1 MGIKMTSSLVGNK
14 KSLALIFMLL
24 GFSMISC
31 AISEYSFKSD
41 SSKFPEDSRV
51 DRSFVT
57 GQPCEAPCWYGLRLG
72 ESTLDDIRMTLLELP
87 FVDASQIHEQP
98 TGDFGPNEKLL
109 VVRCVYSKELESCA
123 DLETS
128 ADGKLRRIIL
138 GVYYDLPLQSVID
151 QLGTPKYYLAYP
163 SPNKDI
169 CILEIYWPEK
179 NIVATVEES
188 PRTRHCSNDKNEP
201 IDLDLQVVSLVY
213 IEINVRDQ
221 QNDENRPWP
230 NSTR

>member
-1 MGIKMTSSLVGNK
+1 MVVKMISNFAGNK
-14 KSLALIFMLL
+14 KSLAIIFLLL
-24 GFSMISC
+24 GFFMISC
-31 AISEYSFKSD
+31 AISEYFFESD
-41 SSKFPEDSRV
+41 SSKFPEDSRI

-72 ESTLDDIRMTLLELP
+72 ESTLDDIRETLVELP
-87 FVDASQIHEQP
+87 FVDASKIHEQS
-98 TGDFGPNEKLL
+98 TGDFGPSEKLL
-109 VVRCVYSKELESCA
+109 VVRCVYSKESESCA

-128 ADGKLRRIIL
+128 TDGKLHRIIL

-179 NIVATVEES
+179 NIVATVEDS
-188 PRTRHCSNDKNEP
+188 PRTRHCSNDKNEQ

-213 IEINVRDQ
+213 VEINAQDR
-221 QNDENRPWP
+221 QNNENHPWP
-230 NSTR
+230 DSAP